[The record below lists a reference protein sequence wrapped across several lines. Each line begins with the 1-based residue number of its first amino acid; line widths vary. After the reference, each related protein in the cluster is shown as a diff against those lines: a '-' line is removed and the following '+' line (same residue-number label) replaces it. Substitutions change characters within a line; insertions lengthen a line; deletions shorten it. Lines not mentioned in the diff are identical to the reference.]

1 MMMGTLARRPW
12 HAWASVGLLAILCG
26 VLAVVQYRW
35 VGELA
40 VAERSRLRE
49 ELQSRLSVLSR
60 NFNEE
65 ITRACIALLPDASS
79 IEERG
84 RERAY
89 GEKYLAWRETHD
101 ALFRRI
107 GLAVPQEDGGL
118 GLLLM
123 DLSTGQFASAPW
135 PQEWKPMEERL
146 AARSRGNPVE
156 PFATQVPTMVE
167 FPRFAP
173 RFPEGRFE
181 GGGFRGRGRGGEPG
195 RGGPPE
201 PGPSREPGRFEP
213 GGPPMREAEW
223 FVGEFNLDY
232 IDGVLLPEY
241 FNHYLGTA
249 GHLEYEVQVVSSA
262 DPSQIIYAQP
272 PGSPLIAKADAIVPL
287 LDLPFNLFSE
297 RGRGRGRGGRGGRGF
312 RGMPAGANTPGQ
324 GRWTVLVRH
333 HAGSLEALVTRTRR
347 RNLAVSGGV
356 LLLIL
361 ATVGLLVRF
370 TRRAQQLAHLQM
382 NFVAGVSHELRTP
395 LTVIRT
401 AAFNLRGRM
410 SHNAEQVER
419 YGALIQSE
427 SERLEALVEQV
438 LSFASM
444 NAGHVIRA
452 REPVALDNII
462 EDSLRSSRVAIEGSH
477 LQVERRIEDGL
488 PLVLADET
496 ALRHA
501 IQNLIDNAVKY
512 GIEGSNWI
520 GLFASLIKDGDGSA
534 VEIRVADR
542 GPGIPADEQDQVF
555 EPFFRGRRAI
565 QDQVHGTGLG
575 LNLVKQI
582 IEAHGGSIHVK
593 SHPMEGTE
601 FIVRIPAAPPEMQD
615 EFANT
620 VS

>member
-1 MMMGTLARRPW
+1 
-12 HAWASVGLLAILCG
+12 
-26 VLAVVQYRW
+26 
-35 VGELA
+35 
-40 VAERSRLRE
+40 
-49 ELQSRLSVLSR
+49 
-60 NFNEE
+60 
-65 ITRACIALLPDASS
+65 
-79 IEERG
+79 
-84 RERAY
+84 
-89 GEKYLAWRETHD
+89 
-101 ALFRRI
+101 
-107 GLAVPQEDGGL
+107 
-118 GLLLM
+118 
-123 DLSTGQFASAPW
+123 
-135 PQEWKPMEERL
+135 
-146 AARSRGNPVE
+146 
-156 PFATQVPTMVE
+156 
-167 FPRFAP
+167 
-173 RFPEGRFE
+173 
-181 GGGFRGRGRGGEPG
+181 
-195 RGGPPE
+195 
-201 PGPSREPGRFEP
+201 
-213 GGPPMREAEW
+213 
-223 FVGEFNLDY
+223 
-232 IDGVLLPEY
+232 
-241 FNHYLGTA
+241 
-249 GHLEYEVQVVSSA
+249 
-262 DPSQIIYAQP
+262 
-272 PGSPLIAKADAIVPL
+272 
-287 LDLPFNLFSE
+287 
-297 RGRGRGRGGRGGRGF
+297 
-312 RGMPAGANTPGQ
+312 
-324 GRWTVLVRH
+324 
-333 HAGSLEALVTRTRR
+333 
-347 RNLAVSGGV
+347 
-356 LLLIL
+356 
-361 ATVGLLVRF
+361 VGLLVRF

-438 LSFASM
+438 LQFASM

-452 REPVALDNII
+452 REPVALEHII
-462 EDSLRSSRVAIEGSH
+462 EDSLRTSRVAIEGSH
-477 LQVERRIEDGL
+477 LQVERRIEGGL

-501 IQNLIDNAVKY
+501 MQNLIDNAVKY

-520 GLFASLIKDGDGSA
+520 GLFASLVKDGDGSA

-601 FIVRIPAAPPEMQD
+601 FIVRIPAAPPELQD